1 VQRSNKND
9 EYLTFTAPSSA
20 AAAAAAAAADQT
32 IAIKATLMIVVVGS
46 FIIFRSYR
54 AEAK

>member
-9 EYLTFTAPSSA
+9 EYLTFTAPSS
-20 AAAAAAAAADQT
+20 AAAAAAAADQT

>member
-9 EYLTFTAPSSA
+9 EYLTFTAPSS